1 VAAIALIATPLVVG
15 ESRGEQ
21 RGAGF
26 DLSGA
31 ILGTAGLSTLVFAV
45 IRTEPMGWGSAQV
58 LGLFGAAAIML
69 GAFLFVESRAAN
81 PLLPLRLFRV
91 RGLGVSAI
99 ALALN
104 GASFLGMFFLTAL
117 YLQQVHGDSALQ
129 AGVQFV
135 PMGIAAILSATVG
148 SQLVTRYGTRVA
160 YITGS
165 AIGVVGLLML
175 TQVDA
180 SASYAADILPGL
192 VVFGLG
198 LPLVGVSNQIAAV
211 AEVPHAD
218 AGAASG
224 IVTTAFQVGGALGLA
239 IISTAATSRVT
250 DALAHGASQPAAL
263 ADGFQ
268 RGLYVAAGIALVN
281 LVVGALRAPR
291 ITPDEAL
298 VAEALAG

>member
-1 VAAIALIATPLVVG
+1 
-15 ESRGEQ
+15 
-21 RGAGF
+21 
-26 DLSGA
+26 
-31 ILGTAGLSTLVFAV
+31 VFAV

-58 LGLFGAAAIML
+58 LGLFGAAVILL
-69 GAFLFVESRAAN
+69 GAFLYVESRSAN

-117 YLQQVHGDSALQ
+117 YLQQVHGDTALQ

-148 SQLVTRYGTRVA
+148 SQMVTRYGTRVA
-160 YITGS
+160 YLAGS

-180 SASYAADILPGL
+180 TAGYATDIMPGL
-192 VVFGLG
+192 IVFGLG
-198 LPLVGVSNQIAAV
+198 LPLVGVANQIAAV
-211 AEVPHAD
+211 AEVPHSD

-224 IVTTAFQVGGALGLA
+224 IITTAFQVGGALGLA
-239 IISTAATSRVT
+239 VISTAATTRVT
-250 DALAHGASQPAAL
+250 DALAHGASQPVAL

-281 LVVGALRAPR
+281 LVIGALRAPR
-291 ITPDEAL
+291 ITPDEAV